1 MQIIQE
7 MAETEEVKM
16 KKTRRGKRCGRRTR
30 RCEENSFDEMADPSC
45 SSSMD
50 TKSVKGRKFYVRPR
64 YSPKAPHNS
73 TQFIMD
79 DQHHCLVNNEHIFD
93 FSRCDE
99 MSMYFNNEDASQ
111 GSAQGSPH
119 SDCDCANSHSSA
131 LENELNNLQL
141 NASQYMA
148 NDFES
153 FYNQLRAEEL
163 SKLSKDELV
172 DELLSIEEKVSDFE
186 EKMQKMQ
193 RNTDTLSPPKH
204 GLKTPGLG
212 NTKLP
217 QDVNGKAQSINHMS
231 SLLKELEL
239 LKQENS
245 KLKQKQDSLLSS

>member
-1 MQIIQE
+1 MQIIEE
-7 MAETEEVKM
+7 MADTEEVKM

-30 RCEENSFDEMADPSC
+30 RGEKSWDEMAQPSF
-45 SSSMD
+45 SSDMD

-79 DQHHCLVNNEHIFD
+79 DQHHCLVNSEHIFD

-99 MSMYFNNEDASQ
+99 MSIYCNDEDASK
-111 GSAQGSPH
+111 GSAQGSP
-119 SDCDCANSHSSA
+119 SSECDCTSPHSCSW
-131 LENELNNLQL
+131 ENELNNLQL
-141 NASQYMA
+141 NSSQYMA

-172 DELLSIEEKVSDFE
+172 EEILSMEEKVSGFE
-186 EKMQKMQ
+186 ERMQKMQ
-193 RNTDTLSPPKH
+193 RNTNTLSPAKH
-204 GLKTPGLG
+204 GPTSPGLC
-212 NTKLP
+212 NPELP
-217 QDVNGKAQSINHMS
+217 RYVNVKARSTNHMS

-239 LKQENS
+239 LKQENRN
-245 KLKQKQDSLLSS
+245 LKQKQDSLLS